1 MHLRACLRILARAS
15 VCASEDFDRFLD
27 AWLVLQ
33 RGTVLLQST
42 LKNHSWPS

>member
-1 MHLRACLRILARAS
+1 MHLRACLRLSARAP
-15 VCASEDFDRFLD
+15 VCASEDFDRFFD

-33 RGTVLLQST
+33 QSTVLLQST